1 MPNSTCSALLRIRR
15 NCQCIS
21 NTGLLPSAVCLSRQ
35 LLLWILYLTG
45 VQNPIYKVHGLGSS
59 HFARRYFGNRFFF
72 LFLRVLRCFS
82 SPRFPKQAIDSPEC
96 TYELPYVGSPI
107 RTSAG
112 RRLFAPYR
120 SLSQLV
126 TSFIGSQ
133 CQGIRLMLFLT

>member
-1 MPNSTCSALLRIRR
+1 MLGITPDPPQLSIYFEYGTFTLFGAPFQTSSSIHLKPYRR
-15 NCQCIS
+15 PKPHGQ
-21 NTGLLPSAVCLSRQ
+21 
-35 LLLWILYLTG
+35 
-45 VQNPIYKVHGLGSS
+45 VHGLGSS

-82 SPRFPKQAIDSPEC
+82 SPGFLKQAIDSPEC
-96 TYELPYVGSPI
+96 TCALPHVGSPI